1 MIHTHYDNL
10 KVSRTAPLEVIK
22 AAYKSLAQKYHPDRN
37 QGDSEAARIMKLLN
51 EAYETLSDPIK
62 RAEHDNWIEQQEKVN
77 NYFENSHVN
86 NSEKF
91 RQSANSNNSSS
102 NNTPPTNRTN
112 VQENKKFAGFWRR
125 LLAFS
130 LDLFISFIIG
140 LLLGV
145 VLAVFLSTSLDE
157 NQANGFGM
165 LIWWLYFACME
176 SSKYQA
182 TLGKMALGIKVVD
195 LNGNRVSF
203 LRATGRHFSKIVSMM
218 ILGIGFLM
226 IAFTKN
232 KQGLHD
238 KISNSFVVNKGFQPQ
253 GVIDNK
259 GMSGFIKALI
269 IIAILIPIIGILAA
283 IAIPAYQDKVVRNQV
298 MTELD
303 GISLGMRPVDV
314 TLVKGKA
321 SNSSEQPTQTENR
334 SHLYWYFYNPELE
347 HTLMLQFSGN
357 DNESLAVYSICSNQP
372 NRLNIK
378 GISFLE
384 HTRED
389 EIIRKLGQP
398 TNISIRGNGLS
409 KMLSYLPMKIAFEF
423 TQDKITMVCVT
434 DTILSYSDEY
444 SNNKKLNDENN
455 ISANSNGESTNY
467 NVAYPINENINNVT
481 TYSTSF
487 DCSKA
492 KSTPENLI
500 CNNAELAAADLE
512 LAKSVEQ
519 ARIMVA
525 DKKAFTQ
532 RLRKQ
537 WNYREKNCVNTECL
551 SAWFI
556 YMNNELDKIIQT
568 GKVYTEKPTIASET
582 KLNSTETSSSISSA
596 QLSYSEKSAIELA
609 CITERST
616 GAASYNR
623 CLVAQMEEL
632 KYAPRQP
639 NLDRLTY
646 SEKSAIELA
655 CITERSTGAASYN
668 RCLVKQV
675 EELKNAP
682 TAPF

>member
-10 KVSRTAPLEVIK
+10 KVSRTAPLEVIR
-22 AAYKSLAQKYHPDRN
+22 AAYKSLAQKYHPDKN
-37 QGDSEAARIMKLLN
+37 QGDEDAARIMKLIN

-283 IAIPAYQDKVVRNQV
+283 IAIPAYQNKAIRNQV
-298 MTELD
+298 ITELG

-314 TLVKGKA
+314 TLAKGKA
-321 SNSSEQPTQTENR
+321 SNSSEKPKIDESGT
-334 SHLYWYFYNPELE
+334 SLYWYFDYSTDNYWL
-347 HTLMLQFSGN
+347 TVDFYGN
-357 DNESLAVYSICSNQP
+357 DINPLEVSRICSNQP

-378 GISFLE
+378 GISYLE
-384 HTRED
+384 YEG
-389 EIIRKLGQP
+389 EKELIRKLGKP
-398 TNISIRGNGLS
+398 TSVSISKDGTS
-409 KMLSYLPMKIAFEF
+409 KFISYLPNKVAFEF
-423 TQDKITMVCVT
+423 TRDKITEVCVSEYEVSYKEEYLDNT
-434 DTILSYSDEY
+434 KVSDGIDTNNTSYV
-444 SNNKKLNDENN
+444 
-455 ISANSNGESTNY
+455 NGESTDY
-467 NVAYPINENINNVT
+467 STAYSVNENINN
-481 TYSTSF
+481 ST
-487 DCSKA
+487 
-492 KSTPENLI
+492 
-500 CNNAELAAADLE
+500 
-512 LAKSVEQ
+512 
-519 ARIMVA
+519 M
-525 DKKAFTQ
+525 
-532 RLRKQ
+532 
-537 WNYREKNCVNTECL
+537 Y
-551 SAWFI
+551 
-556 YMNNELDKIIQT
+556 
-568 GKVYTEKPTIASET
+568 
-582 KLNSTETSSSISSA
+582 
-596 QLSYSEKSAIELA
+596 
-609 CITERST
+609 
-616 GAASYNR
+616 
-623 CLVAQMEEL
+623 
-632 KYAPRQP
+632 
-639 NLDRLTY
+639 
-646 SEKSAIELA
+646 
-655 CITERSTGAASYN
+655 
-668 RCLVKQV
+668 
-675 EELKNAP
+675 
-682 TAPF
+682 

>member
-10 KVSRTAPLEVIK
+10 KVSRTAPLEVIR
-22 AAYKSLAQKYHPDRN
+22 AAYKSLAQKYHPDKN
-37 QGDSEAARIMKLLN
+37 QGDEDAARIMKLIN

-238 KISNSFVVNKGFQPQ
+238 IMSNSFVVNKGFQPQ
-253 GVIDNK
+253 GFIENK

-269 IIAILIPIIGILAA
+269 IIAISIPIIGIVAA
-283 IAIPAYQDKVVRNQV
+283 IAIPAYQDKVMRSQV
-298 MTELD
+298 ITELA

-314 TLVKGKA
+314 TLAKGKA
-321 SNSSEQPTQTENR
+321 SNSSEKPKIDESGT
-334 SHLYWYFYNPELE
+334 SLYWYFDYSTDNYWL
-347 HTLMLQFSGN
+347 TVDFYGN
-357 DNESLAVYSICSNQP
+357 DINSLEVNRICSNQP

-378 GISFLE
+378 GISYLE
-384 HTRED
+384 YEG
-389 EIIRKLGQP
+389 EKELIRKLGKP
-398 TNISIRGNGLS
+398 TSVSISKDGTS
-409 KMLSYLPMKIAFEF
+409 KFISYLPNKVAFEF
-423 TQDKITMVCVT
+423 TRDKITEVCVSEYEVSYKEEYLDNT
-434 DTILSYSDEY
+434 KVSDGIDTNNTSYV
-444 SNNKKLNDENN
+444 
-455 ISANSNGESTNY
+455 NGESTDY
-467 NVAYPINENINNVT
+467 STAYSVNENINNST
-481 TYSTSF
+481 MYSTSF
-487 DCSKA
+487 NCLNA
-492 KSTPENLI
+492 KSIPENLI
-500 CNNAELAAADLE
+500 CHNAELAAADLE
-512 LAKSVEQ
+512 LAKLVEQ
-519 ARIMVA
+519 VRGVVV

-537 WNYREKNCVNTECL
+537 WNYREKNCINTECL
-551 SAWFI
+551 STWFT
-556 YMNNELDKIIQT
+556 YMNDELDKIVQT
-568 GKVYTEKPTIASET
+568 GNIYTEIPTVAPEA
-582 KLNSTETSSSISSA
+582 KLNSVETSFTI
-596 QLSYSEKSAIELA
+596 K
-609 CITERST
+609 
-616 GAASYNR
+616 
-623 CLVAQMEEL
+623 
-632 KYAPRQP
+632 PR
-639 NLDRLTY
+639 
-646 SEKSAIELA
+646 
-655 CITERSTGAASYN
+655 
-668 RCLVKQV
+668 
-675 EELKNAP
+675 
-682 TAPF
+682 TAFI